1 MRRKLISTILAVWVL
16 LIVAMPVFAQ
26 NVDLGRSGAISVTL
40 LDQDGETP
48 ITGAELSLY
57 YVATVSLNSENHLSY
72 SFTEAFKDCG
82 CLLDDPALS
91 GKLDAFVAN
100 DFAAA
105 QKLTTDDSGK
115 VSFEDLPLGLYFV
128 KQTNAVDGYAPCT
141 SFLVTVPN
149 YTEEGYV
156 YDVNA
161 SPKTDVVRSTTITI
175 KKEWNTDASTKAADS
190 VTVELLRDEVVV
202 ETALL
207 SDQNN
212 WQEIYEDMPES
223 DGYSIREVNIPHG
236 FTATYRQ
243 SGYVFTVTN
252 TASLIQT
259 GQTLWPIPVLAFA
272 GIILIAAGS
281 VLLQKKRKQDA

>member
-16 LIVAMPVFAQ
+16 LMVAMPVFAQ
-26 NVDLGRSGAISVTL
+26 TADLDRSGSISVTL
-40 LDQDGETP
+40 MDQDGETP
-48 ITGAELSLY
+48 IVGGELSLY

-72 SFTEAFKDCG
+72 SFTDAFKDCG
-82 CLLDDPALS
+82 CLLEDPALS
-91 GKLDAFVAN
+91 VKLDAFVAN

-105 QKLTTDDSGK
+105 QKLTTDASGN
-115 VSFEDLPLGLYFV
+115 VSFANLPLGLYFV

-149 YTEEGYV
+149 DTEEGYV

-175 KKEWNTDASTKAADS
+175 KKEWNIDATTKVADS
-190 VTVELLRDEVVV
+190 VTVQLLRDEEVV

-207 SDQNN
+207 SDNNN
-212 WQEIYEDMPES
+212 WQEVYEDMPES
-223 DGYSIREVNIPHG
+223 DGYSIREVDIPHG

-259 GQTLWPIPVLAFA
+259 GQTVWPIPVLAFA
-272 GIILIAAGS
+272 GVILIAAGC
-281 VLLQKKRKQDA
+281 VLLQKKRKRDA